1 MFRDKYYQDINV
13 KKRIKCAHAL
23 TVKVRGRYK
32 QEDFIHHFSPSKIR
46 ESNTI
51 YKIK

>member
-23 TVKVRGRYK
+23 TVKFRGRYK
-32 QEDFIHHFSPSKIR
+32 QEDFFHHFSPSKIR
-46 ESNTI
+46 ESNTT
-51 YKIK
+51 YKI